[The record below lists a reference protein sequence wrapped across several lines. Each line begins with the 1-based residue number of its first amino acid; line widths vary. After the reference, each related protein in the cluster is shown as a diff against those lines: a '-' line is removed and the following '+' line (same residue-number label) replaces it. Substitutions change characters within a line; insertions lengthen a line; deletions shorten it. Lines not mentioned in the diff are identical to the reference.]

1 MPKPRRRDEV
11 ARLEAELS
19 AARPFLELAREI
31 SDDVARVVD
40 DPGAP
45 PEALEEA
52 IRAIPERERAEVVRA
67 VFDRLTPDRQWAV
80 IEHAFGDEEIRAA
93 LEDERAVRLDEVRRT
108 EARRRLAR
116 HARVDQLLDVDG
128 VPVGEL
134 LVLGLFREPD
144 VAAAAGRG
152 ARSSAAARRLVLR
165 RVEGS
170 GNFAVVEDVFNP
182 EGGYFVDVTYDRDAW
197 ALDRLSP
204 HAVVRP
210 GSLVDSPAGRRF
222 EPVLHVRGRV
232 DVERDSEVRQG
243 RLHLGYAM
251 VGDEDVFHE
260 RSRT

>member
-67 VFDRLTPDRQWAV
+67 VFERLAPDRQWAV

-93 LEDERAVRLDEVRRT
+93 LEDERAVRLEEVRRT
-108 EARRRLAR
+108 EARRRLDTVYAV
-116 HARVDQLLDVDG
+116 A
-128 VPVGEL
+128 VGEL

-144 VAAAAGRG
+144 VAAAADRG

-197 ALDRLSP
+197 ALDRLPP

-210 GSLVDSPAGRRF
+210 GSLVDSPAGPRF

-232 DVERDSEVRQG
+232 DVERDSEVRPG

-251 VGDEDVFHE
+251 VGDEDVFHG